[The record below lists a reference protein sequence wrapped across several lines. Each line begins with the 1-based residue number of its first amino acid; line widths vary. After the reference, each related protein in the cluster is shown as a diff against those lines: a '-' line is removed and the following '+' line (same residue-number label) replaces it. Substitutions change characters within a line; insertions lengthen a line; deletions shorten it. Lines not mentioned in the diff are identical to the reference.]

1 MIFHVWGWPLNLQ
14 MCPAWTP
21 WENHHLIKFV
31 IICFF
36 EVPGVSRSAGTGP
49 GLFAW
54 RLCGAKRWGGTVVSG
69 QTTLE
74 CLEVWRCQRARGHI
88 VRKKIWKLIPK
99 KIKMKPV
106 KWELQRFRKDWFL
119 SQYWGSTAYT
129 QRMARI
135 VPQLNK
141 ATKTTTAT
149 TIGLFGC
156 ASIYYPPIHC
166 AIHYP
171 WLTPGAKTIG
181 IWDANIVDEDKIG
194 QTWSAEHLNFI
205 LSPNGRIRSSK

>member
-1 MIFHVWGWPLNLQ
+1 METDPQ
-14 MCPAWTP
+14 KDKDETCKM
-21 WENHHLIKFV
+21 
-31 IICFF
+31 
-36 EVPGVSRSAGTGP
+36 
-49 GLFAW
+49 
-54 RLCGAKRWGGTVVSG
+54 GA
-69 QTTLE
+69 
-74 CLEVWRCQRARGHI
+74 A
-88 VRKKIWKLIPK
+88 KIP
-99 KIKMKPV
+99 
-106 KWELQRFRKDWFL
+106 QRFRKDWFL